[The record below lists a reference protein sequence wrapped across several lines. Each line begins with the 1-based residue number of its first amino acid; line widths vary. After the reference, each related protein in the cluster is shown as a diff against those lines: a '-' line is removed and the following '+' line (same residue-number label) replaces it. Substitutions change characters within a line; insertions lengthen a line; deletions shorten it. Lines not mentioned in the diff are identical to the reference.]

1 MRKEERKV
9 QVKQENK
16 QDANYF
22 ALVQTIRFDNEPTNH
37 KDGQD
42 VFFLEV
48 HFGYIKN
55 RAPVYHNNVAPFQN
69 VSICFATKI

>member
-1 MRKEERKV
+1 MQITLPWCRQSVLTMSR
-9 QVKQENK
+9 
-16 QDANYF
+16 
-22 ALVQTIRFDNEPTNH
+22 PTTQMD
-37 KDGQD
+37 KMQY

-55 RAPVYHNNVAPFQN
+55 RAPVYHNNAAPFQN